1 MKTSNNGIKLIKEF
15 EGCCLTAYKLAGEP
29 YYTIGYGHYGA
40 DVSADMTIN
49 QEAAETLLK
58 SDLRRFEA
66 NVMSFNP
73 IYNWNQNE
81 FDALV
86 SFAYN
91 VGSINQLTA
100 NGKRTRAEIKGKWL
114 AYVKSNGKTLPGLV
128 RRRKAEL
135 NLFKTKVTNT
145 SLPTIPNLPER
156 GYYKVGDG
164 YKVYV
169 GLKDDIKLIQSFL
182 NKLIKSGLTVDGCY
196 GECTAQGVKAF
207 QKCRGIKVDG
217 LWGTQCLKEMKKVY
231 NMK

>member
-1 MKTSNNGIKLIKEF
+1 MKTSSNGIALIKEF
-15 EGCCLTAYKLAGEP
+15 EGCCLTAYKLAGEK

-40 DVSADMTIN
+40 DVSAGMTIT
-49 QEAAETLLK
+49 QEAAESLLK

-66 NVMSFNP
+66 NVLSFNP

-100 NGKRTRAEIKGKWL
+100 NGKRTRSEIEGKWL
-114 AYVKSNGKTLPGLV
+114 AYVKSNGKTLAGLV

-135 NLFKTKVTNT
+135 SLFKTKVTNT
-145 SLPTIPNLPER
+145 TATLPNLPKR

-169 GLKDDIKLIQSFL
+169 SLKEDIKLIQTFL
-182 NKLIKSGLTVDGCY
+182 NKLIKSGLVVDGCY
-196 GECTAQGVKAF
+196 GEKTAQGVKAF
-207 QKCRGIKVDG
+207 QKCRSIKVDG
-217 LWGTQCLKEMKKVY
+217 LWGNQCLGEMKKVY

>member
-1 MKTSNNGIKLIKEF
+1 MKTSNTGITLIKEF
-15 EGCCLTAYKLAGEP
+15 EGCCLAAYKLAGEQ

-40 DVSADMTIN
+40 DVSADMTIT
-49 QEAAETLLK
+49 QEAADTLLK

-73 IYNWNQNE
+73 IYNFNQNE

-100 NGKRTRAEIKGKWL
+100 NGKRTRSEIEGKWL

-135 NLFKTKVTNT
+135 SLFKTKVNT
-145 SLPTIPNLPER
+145 SSPTLPNLPKR

-164 YKVYV
+164 YKVYA
-169 GLKDDIKLIQSFL
+169 GLKDDIRLIQSFL
-182 NKLIKSGLTVDGCY
+182 NRLIKSGLTVDGCY
-196 GECTAQGVKAF
+196 GERTAQGVKAF
-207 QKCRGIKVDG
+207 QKCRSIKVDG
-217 LWGTQCLKEMKKVY
+217 LWGTQCLEEMKEVY
-231 NMK
+231 GMK